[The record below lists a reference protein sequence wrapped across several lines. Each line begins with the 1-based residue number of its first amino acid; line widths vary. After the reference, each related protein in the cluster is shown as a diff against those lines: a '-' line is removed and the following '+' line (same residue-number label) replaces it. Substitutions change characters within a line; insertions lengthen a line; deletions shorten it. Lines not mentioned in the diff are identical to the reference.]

1 MKKLRSVFLLTI
13 YLLFA
18 GTFLS
23 AQEAN
28 NPTNYNIDLSSFA
41 RNISL
46 TADNEEGA
54 YSCTINLK
62 FKKNIPVRN
71 DTLTVFLKFASNFDC
86 QKLKCELLIDD
97 KVISSDFM
105 NNNNTKSKAFDSSVL
120 LPLKTAPGEAN
131 KIKLSFTGIT
141 EKKPWI
147 QLKEAKLPKE
157 PKEVKQKEQKEPKD
171 SAEQIQT
178 KEPKQSKESKE
189 PKEPKKKK
197 EPKEKKVEIEKTSQ
211 TEQEP
216 KTEPE
221 IKQTE
226 TESQPA
232 ETETEALS
240 EDSEKKE
247 TKNKKEV
254 KEKNKNNGFL
264 AWLKSLFSKKNKK
277 LPKEVQTYVET
288 LETNQNS
295 LFINSMNKKKKLSQL
310 TGPFNT
316 NEQVILVWIYKELP
330 ENTKYAVSNND
341 KYITDSPSVFFS
353 DSYKEVTE
361 YIAAHGMEEA
371 FKKYFSADSEKKGQ
385 PAPVKKEEPSEKI
398 ENKEPDKTEET
409 VKPEFEEKEPELNP
423 EPEVE
428 ETPFFEL
435 PLNNDSKSNYSR
447 YEKEYLQDYAPKKK
461 LELPK
466 ESISEKTID
475 NPDESDS
482 FGRTLLMKAAQNGNN
497 WEIKSLL
504 ASGAD
509 VNLKDNDGWT
519 ALMYAIRYQQNI
531 SIVETLINAGA
542 KIKVKNKYDLSPLIL
557 AASYNGN
564 PEITKKILSYYS
576 VSEKEVLQAFVLML
590 SDNSSSDF
598 AKIAKIDEFLYKS
611 IPLNTF
617 YNGKTPLMYAAQY
630 SDSTK
635 ILNCLMEA
643 GAITSI
649 RSTEGKTAFDYA
661 QENKLLAHD
670 DYFWALNRK

>member
-1 MKKLRSVFLLTI
+1 MKKLRNVILFTI
-13 YLLFA
+13 YLL
-18 GTFLS
+18 LS
-23 AQEAN
+23 SSFVNAQESN
-28 NPTNYNIDLSSFA
+28 NPKNINLDLSSFS

-46 TADNEEGA
+46 TADNDEGD
-54 YSCTINLK
+54 YFCTINVK
-62 FKKNIPVRN
+62 FKKKVPAKD
-71 DTLTVFLKFASNFDC
+71 DTITLFFKFAANFSC
-86 QKLKCELLIDD
+86 EKLKYEFLSDD
-97 KVISSDFM
+97 KIISSDFL
-105 NNNNTKSKAFDSSVL
+105 NNTTSKSKAFESSVVI
-120 LPLKTAPGEAN
+120 PVKTDIGTSN
-131 KIKLSFTGIT
+131 KIKLTFNGIT

-147 QLKEAKLPKE
+147 QLKEAKIPKE
-157 PKEVKQKEQKEPKD
+157 PKVEKEAKP
-171 SAEQIQT
+171 A
-178 KEPKQSKESKE
+178 
-189 PKEPKKKK
+189 K
-197 EPKEKKVEIEKTSQ
+197 EPKEKAEKKSKKEKKVEETEKIESTENEQPEAEPEAEIPAEINQSEEKQEETQ
-211 TEQEP
+211 TENSNVENQVE
-216 KTEPE
+216 
-221 IKQTE
+221 
-226 TESQPA
+226 
-232 ETETEALS
+232 EAQDTS
-240 EDSEKKE
+240 AEKKQKA
-247 TKNKKEV
+247 T
-254 KEKNKNNGFL
+254 FL
-264 AWLKSLFSKKNKK
+264 NWLKSLFTKKNKK

-288 LETNQNS
+288 METNQNS
-295 LFINSMNKKKKLSQL
+295 LFINSMNKKKNLSQI

-330 ENTKYAVSNND
+330 ENNKYAISNNE
-341 KYITDSPSVFFS
+341 KYVTDSPSVFFA
-353 DSYKEVTE
+353 DIYKEVTD
-361 YIAAHGMEEA
+361 YIAVNGIEEA
-371 FKKYFSADSEKKGQ
+371 FKKYFSSDSKKDETLPVTSKTSDESEEIKQIEPEKTEEKVETKLEESLPETE
-385 PAPVKKEEPSEKI
+385 PAPVI
-398 ENKEPDKTEET
+398 D
-409 VKPEFEEKEPELNP
+409 
-423 EPEVE
+423 

-435 PLNNDSKSNYSR
+435 PLNNDLSSNSNYSS
-447 YEKEYLQDYAPKKK
+447 YKKEYLQDYAPKKK

-475 NPDESDS
+475 NPDESDT

-542 KIKVKNKYDLSPLIL
+542 TIKVKNKYDLSPLIL

-598 AKIAKIDEFLYKS
+598 AKLAKIDEFLYKS

-635 ILNCLMEA
+635 ILNSLMEA

-661 QENKLLAHD
+661 QENKLLEHD
-670 DYFWALNRK
+670 DYYWALNRK

>member
-1 MKKLRSVFLLTI
+1 MKKLRSVILFTI
-13 YLLFA
+13 YLLLTASFVN
-18 GTFLS
+18 
-23 AQEAN
+23 AQESN
-28 NPTNYNIDLSSFA
+28 NPVNINLDLSNFA

-46 TADNEEGA
+46 TADNDEGA
-54 YSCTINLK
+54 YSSTINIK
-62 FKKNIPVRN
+62 FKKNVPVKD
-71 DTLTVFLKFASNFDC
+71 DTITVFLKFASNFSC
-86 QKLKCELLIDD
+86 EKLKYEFLTDD
-97 KVISSDFM
+97 KVISSGFM
-105 NNNNTKSKAFDSSVL
+105 NNNIVKAKAFDSSVVIT
-120 LPLKTAPGEAN
+120 LKNDIGSSN
-131 KIKLSFTGIT
+131 KIKLSFTGIS

-147 QLKEAKLPKE
+147 QLKEAKIPKE
-157 PKEVKQKEQKEPKD
+157 PKVQKEKKA
-171 SAEQIQT
+171 S
-178 KEPKQSKESKE
+178 KEPKQKAEKKSKIKEETQSQPEEEDIKESTDNIQNE
-189 PKEPKKKK
+189 TQVSESSSENPQSD
-197 EPKEKKVEIEKTSQ
+197 I
-211 TEQEP
+211 
-216 KTEPE
+216 
-221 IKQTE
+221 IK
-226 TESQPA
+226 
-232 ETETEALS
+232 
-240 EDSEKKE
+240 D
-247 TKNKKEV
+247 
-254 KEKNKNNGFL
+254 EKNKNGGFS

-277 LPKEVQTYVET
+277 LPKEVLTYVET
-288 LETNQNS
+288 LEINQDS
-295 LFINSMNKKKKLSQL
+295 LFINSMNKNKKLTQI

-330 ENTKYAVSNND
+330 ENTKYAVSKNET
-341 KYITDSPSVFFS
+341 YITDSPYEFFA
-353 DSYKEVTE
+353 DSYKEVSD
-361 YIAAHGMEEA
+361 YITANGIEEA
-371 FKKYFSADSEKKGQ
+371 FRKYFSNDLE
-385 PAPVKKEEPSEKI
+385 KKEEVSDSDENEESKKAEITESVI
-398 ENKEPDKTEET
+398 EE
-409 VKPEFEEKEPELNP
+409 P
-423 EPEVE
+423 EPEPIIE
-428 ETPFFEL
+428 DTPFFEL
-435 PLNNDSKSNYSR
+435 PINNDTKTSYSQ

-598 AKIAKIDEFLYKS
+598 AKLAKIDEFLYKS

-635 ILNCLMEA
+635 ILNSLMEA

-661 QENKLLAHD
+661 QENKLLEHD
-670 DYFWALNRK
+670 DYYWALNRK

>member
-1 MKKLRSVFLLTI
+1 MLSYLDKIMMNKKLKSFIFLTVFF
-13 YLLFA
+13 LFA
-18 GTFLS
+18 ANFLS
-23 AQEAN
+23 AEETTQPGN
-28 NPTNYNIDLSSFA
+28 INIDLSSFA

-46 TADNEEGA
+46 TAGNDEGA

-62 FKKNIPVRN
+62 FNKKNIPVKD
-71 DTLTVFLKFASNFDC
+71 DTITVFLKYAANFDC
-86 QKLKCELLIDD
+86 NKIKCELLIDD
-97 KVISSDFM
+97 KTIASDFM
-105 NNNNTKSKAFDSSVL
+105 NNNLTKSKAFDSSVI
-120 LPLKTAPGEAN
+120 LKLNTDIGESN
-131 KIKLSFTGIT
+131 KIKLSFTGIN

-157 PKEVKQKEQKEPKD
+157 PKETKQKEPK
-171 SAEQIQT
+171 EV
-178 KEPKQSKESKE
+178 KESKE
-189 PKEPKKKK
+189 EKQQKETKEKKVEKKSEPKQEEQIEPQKETEIKKTEPEPEVKEEETKKEK
-197 EPKEKKVEIEKTSQ
+197 EPKEKKG
-211 TEQEP
+211 
-216 KTEPE
+216 
-221 IKQTE
+221 
-226 TESQPA
+226 
-232 ETETEALS
+232 
-240 EDSEKKE
+240 
-247 TKNKKEV
+247 
-254 KEKNKNNGFL
+254 GFS

-295 LFINSMNKKKKLSQL
+295 LFINSVSKKNKLSQI

-330 ENTKYAVSNND
+330 ENNKYAVSNND
-341 KYITDSPSVFFS
+341 KYITDSPSVFFT
-353 DSYKEVTE
+353 DSYKEVTD

-371 FKKYFSADSEKKGQ
+371 FKKYFSANSE
-385 PAPVKKEEPSEKI
+385 KKEEPLPQKKEEITNKPEVKEVEKI
-398 ENKEPDKTEET
+398 EET
-409 VKPEFEEKEPELNP
+409 TKPVVEEKPIEP
-423 EPEVE
+423 EPEI
-428 ETPFFEL
+428 TDSPFFEL
-435 PLNNDSKSNYSR
+435 PLNNDSNSTYSH

-475 NPDESDS
+475 NPDEADS

-497 WEIKSLL
+497 WELKSLL

>member
-1 MKKLRSVFLLTI
+1 MKKLRNVILFTI
-13 YLLFA
+13 YLL
-18 GTFLS
+18 LS
-23 AQEAN
+23 SSFVNAQESN
-28 NPTNYNIDLSSFA
+28 NPKNINLDLSSFS

-46 TADNEEGA
+46 NADNEEGA
-54 YSCTINLK
+54 YSCTINVK
-62 FKKNIPVRN
+62 FKKNVPLKD
-71 DTLTVFLKFASNFDC
+71 DTITVFLKFAANFSC
-86 QKLKCELLIDD
+86 EKLKYEFLSDD
-97 KVISSDFM
+97 KIISSDFI
-105 NNNNTKSKAFDSSVL
+105 NNTTSKSKAFDSSAVI
-120 LPLKTAPGEAN
+120 PVKTDIGTSN
-131 KIKLSFTGIT
+131 KIKLTFNGIT

-147 QLKEAKLPKE
+147 QLKEAKIPKE
-157 PKEVKQKEQKEPKD
+157 PKVEKEAKP
-171 SAEQIQT
+171 A
-178 KEPKQSKESKE
+178 KESKE
-189 PKEPKKKK
+189 KAEKKSK
-197 EPKEKKVEIEKTSQ
+197 KEKKVEESESKET
-211 TEQEP
+211 TENIQA
-216 KTEPE
+216 
-221 IKQTE
+221 
-226 TESQPA
+226 ESQVS
-232 ETETEALS
+232 ETLS
-240 EDSEKKE
+240 EDSPEPESEDESINNIIEKEETNSENQNPENQEEETQNISKEKKQ
-247 TKNKKEV
+247 KGN
-254 KEKNKNNGFL
+254 FL
-264 AWLKSLFSKKNKK
+264 TWLKSLFTKKNKK

-288 LETNQNS
+288 METNQNS
-295 LFINSMNKKKKLSQL
+295 LFINSMNKKKNLSQI

-330 ENTKYAVSNND
+330 ENNKYAISNNE
-341 KYITDSPSVFFS
+341 KYVTDSPSVFFANI
-353 DSYKEVTE
+353 YKEVSD
-361 YIAAHGMEEA
+361 YIAVNGMEEA
-371 FKKYFSADSEKKGQ
+371 FKKYFSSDSKKDETLPVTSETSDESEKIKQ
-385 PAPVKKEEPSEKI
+385 IEPEKTEEKVETKLEESLPETEPAPVI
-398 ENKEPDKTEET
+398 D
-409 VKPEFEEKEPELNP
+409 
-423 EPEVE
+423 

-435 PLNNDSKSNYSR
+435 PLNNDLSSNSNYSS
-447 YEKEYLQDYAPKKK
+447 YKKEYLQDYAPKKK

-475 NPDESDS
+475 NPDESDT

-542 KIKVKNKYDLSPLIL
+542 TIKVKNKYDLSPLIL

-598 AKIAKIDEFLYKS
+598 AKLAKIDEFLYKS

-635 ILNCLMEA
+635 ILNSLMEA

-661 QENKLLAHD
+661 QENKLLEHD
-670 DYFWALNRK
+670 DYYWALNRK

>member
-1 MKKLRSVFLLTI
+1 MMKKLRSVFLLTI

-28 NPTNYNIDLSSFA
+28 NPANYNIDLSSFA

-46 TADNEEGA
+46 TADNDEGA

-71 DTLTVFLKFASNFDC
+71 DTLTFFLKFASNFSC
-86 QKLKCELLIDD
+86 EKLNYEFLIDD
-97 KVISSDFM
+97 KVISSGVI
-105 NNNNTKSKAFDSSVL
+105 NNTITKAKSFDSSVVIQI
-120 LPLKTAPGEAN
+120 KNDIGESTI
-131 KIKLSFTGIT
+131 IKLSFTGIS

-157 PKEVKQKEQKEPKD
+157 PKVQKEQKTP
-171 SAEQIQT
+171 
-178 KEPKQSKESKE
+178 KE
-189 PKEPKKKK
+189 PKEPKQKA
-197 EPKEKKVEIEKTSQ
+197 EKKS
-211 TEQEP
+211 
-216 KTEPE
+216 
-221 IKQTE
+221 
-226 TESQPA
+226 
-232 ETETEALS
+232 
-240 EDSEKKE
+240 KKE
-247 TKNKKEV
+247 TKTQTEEPEIIESTENSQPESQVSETSSETEFVSEAETSSESEKTVETSSQSETQTETPTV
-254 KEKNKNNGFL
+254 SEAETSAEKNKKGSFS

-341 KYITDSPSVFFS
+341 KYITDSPSVFFA

-361 YIAAHGMEEA
+361 YITVHGMEEA
-371 FKKYFSADSEKKGQ
+371 FKKYFSANTE
-385 PAPVKKEEPSEKI
+385 KKEEPVLKI
-398 ENKEPDKTEET
+398 ENKEPEKTEILES
-409 VKPEFEEKEPELNP
+409 VVEESKQEP
-423 EPEVE
+423 EPEPVIE

-435 PLNNDSKSNYSR
+435 PLNNDSNSNYSS
-447 YEKEYLQDYAPKKK
+447 YKKEYLQDYAPKKK

-509 VNLKDNDGWT
+509 INLKDNDGWT

-598 AKIAKIDEFLYKS
+598 AKLAKIEEFLYKS

-661 QENKLLAHD
+661 QENKLLEHD
-670 DYFWALNRK
+670 DCYWALNRK